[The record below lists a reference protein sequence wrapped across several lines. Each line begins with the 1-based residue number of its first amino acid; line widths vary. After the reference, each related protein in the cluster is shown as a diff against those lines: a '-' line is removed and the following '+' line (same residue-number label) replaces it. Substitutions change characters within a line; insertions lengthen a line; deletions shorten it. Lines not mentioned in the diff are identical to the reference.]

1 MEPGDSSNSHAK
13 DKNKQTKAKLLH
25 PWPTRVKTQGGWET
39 GASSQL
45 QQSGEVTSETPSRV
59 RVGCGTSLLG
69 PPPAGVPRM
78 VRQRGATR
86 GPGG

>member
-45 QQSGEVTSETPSRV
+45 QQSG
-59 RVGCGTSLLG
+59 
-69 PPPAGVPRM
+69 
-78 VRQRGATR
+78 RGDL
-86 GPGG
+86 